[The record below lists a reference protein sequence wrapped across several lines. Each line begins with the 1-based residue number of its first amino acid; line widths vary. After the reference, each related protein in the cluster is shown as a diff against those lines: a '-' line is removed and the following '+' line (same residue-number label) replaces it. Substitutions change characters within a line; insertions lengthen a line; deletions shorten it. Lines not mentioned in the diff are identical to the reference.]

1 MTLVVFRLIFWLLQP
16 SLPRRIG
23 RGGLTV
29 AGMIAAALLFSAGS
43 PAGAQEINCT
53 FSATNISFGSID
65 VSTGKPFDA
74 TGNFTYACTG
84 NSREMVRI
92 CPSWDVGN
100 VGQLDDGAGHR
111 LQYNLYS
118 DDSHSTIWS
127 TWFGKTKGPTIDV
140 PIGRSERATGDAT
153 VYAEVAASQQS
164 VPPGTYKATIGGGH
178 VSIAYDSANQ
188 GSCDSIKHSQKI
200 QRVSFTVTA
209 KVVGAAGGSGAASG
223 GDSAGSSTEQL
234 KRGMKIEDVTHLLGP
249 GKQLSESVG
258 DAGLKTQVYEY
269 LSADQRYNVTYVD
282 GLVVRYSISSK

>member
-1 MTLVVFRLIFWLLQP
+1 MTLVVFRPIFWLFQQ
-16 SLPRRIG
+16 SIQRR
-23 RGGLTV
+23 RGLTF
-29 AGMIAAALLFSAGS
+29 AGMTAAALLLSAGS
-43 PAGAQEINCT
+43 PAQAQEINCT

-84 NSREMVRI
+84 DSRAMVRI
-92 CPSWDVGN
+92 CPSWDIGD

-118 DDSHSTIWS
+118 DDNHSTIWS

-140 PIGRSERATGDAT
+140 PIGRSERAAGDAP
-153 VYAEVAASQQS
+153 VYAEIAASQQS

-188 GSCDSIKHSQKI
+188 GSCDSIKHSQKS

-209 KVVGAAGGSGAASG
+209 KVVGAASGTAPG
-223 GDSAGSSTEQL
+223 GDASSPGQL
-234 KRGMKIEDVTHLLGP
+234 KRGMKIEDVTRLLGP

-269 LSADQRYNVTYVD
+269 LSAEQRYNVTYVD